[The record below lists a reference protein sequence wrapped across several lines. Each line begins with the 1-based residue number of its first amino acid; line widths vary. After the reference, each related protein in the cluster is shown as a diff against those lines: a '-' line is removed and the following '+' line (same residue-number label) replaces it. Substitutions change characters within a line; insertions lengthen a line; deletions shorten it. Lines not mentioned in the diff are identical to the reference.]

1 MATTAEEAIDLLIA
15 EGAAVQVERDVI
27 REKVLPP
34 AKQRAREKIAQERWF
49 DARDAATPARDRLRL
64 AFAVLA
70 ECERLRISALGHGWQ
85 GDVELLEGIINRATA
100 AARLEA
106 KPDGR

>member
-1 MATTAEEAIDLLIA
+1 MTDTVRVWGSGEIDSDEIA
-15 EGAAVQVERDVI
+15 ERGVTMNG
-27 REKVLPP
+27 LM
-34 AKQRAREKIAQERWF
+34 
-49 DARDAATPARDRLRL
+49 DAAQSWGCDQLIDTFLEHPIEEVRL